1 MAIINNPQLTNEL
14 ANILNSSDTID
25 TSQIISAINRFLPSE
40 SQVAQ
45 GVGVTTGVYKRFGQF
60 DKVDAKVEVVTSGI
74 WSGDVGSLTTFFTS
88 SVQNTASS
96 SNYYINVYKDDP
108 QSDTTAETQFA
119 IAYGHLNGSGSQTL
133 SVNDD
138 STLASK
144 AVYTQYRTLLLDP
157 TDDKFT
163 FGAINGDSNDIYA
176 INFNRAR
183 YREKLDPQNWTLR
196 LSGSNGLFSFIDD
209 SGKKFDD
216 NAGTPGRVFNVVS
229 GSLNIGTQE
238 DATIVNPT
246 NIVGLFYPDQG
257 LIILNPS
264 ASAAIVGS
272 ELTPN
277 LSTATEQKN
286 HLRLFDSMKLG
297 EDFEAR
303 RTENISTQHFFIRAT
318 NREFNFSNN
327 PTFADQSTGE
337 FTIANFETD
346 PYVYIT
352 TVGLYNDANELIA
365 VAKTS
370 QPIPKSFSKE
380 ILIKVKID
388 F

>member
-88 SVQNTASS
+88 SVQNAASS
-96 SNYYINVYKDDP
+96 SNYYINVYKDNP

-163 FGAINGDSNDIYA
+163 FGTINSASNDIYA

-277 LSTATEQKN
+277 PSTATEQKN

-303 RTENISTQHFFIRAT
+303 RTENISTQHFFVRAT

-327 PTFADQSTGE
+327 PTFANQSTGE

>member
-40 SQVAQ
+40 QQVAQ

-60 DKVDAKVEVVTSGI
+60 DKVDAKVEVVTTGI
-74 WSGDVGSLTTFFTS
+74 WSGDAGSLTTFFTS

-108 QSDTTAETQFA
+108 QSDTSAEVQFA

-163 FGAINGDSNDIYA
+163 FGANGDSNDIYV

-229 GSLNIGTQE
+229 GSLNIGTQD

-246 NIVGLFYPDQG
+246 NTVGLFYPDQG
-257 LIILNPS
+257 LIVLQPS
-264 ASAAIVGS
+264 SLASIVGS
-272 ELTPN
+272 GLTPN
-277 LSTATEQKN
+277 LSTATEQRN
-286 HLRLFDSMKLG
+286 HIRLFNSVKLAG
-297 EDFEAR
+297 DFEAR
-303 RTENISTQHFFIRAT
+303 RTENISTQHFFVRAT

-327 PTFADQSTGE
+327 PTYADPSTGE
-337 FTIANFETD
+337 FTIANFEVD
-346 PYVYIT
+346 PQVYIT

-370 QPIPKSFSKE
+370 QPIPKSFSRE
-380 ILIKVKID
+380 ILIKMKLD